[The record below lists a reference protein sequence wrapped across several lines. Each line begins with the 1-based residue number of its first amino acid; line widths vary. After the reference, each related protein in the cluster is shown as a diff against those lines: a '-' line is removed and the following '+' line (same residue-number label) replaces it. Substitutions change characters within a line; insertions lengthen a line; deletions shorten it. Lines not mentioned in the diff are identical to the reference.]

1 MSERKRE
8 RIISEVLNE
17 SECESNNDCSGASCS
32 PNSSFASFMSSPSHH
47 SFSDSYDMLKSELH
61 SPKQLQ
67 TSESMHIVNQSTQK
81 PHIDRELFTKMY
93 CSFRQYP
100 ETQLVPLFQQN
111 QVFSL
116 LYPMF
121 KSMLEQQAF
130 KQF

>member
-8 RIISEVLNE
+8 KIISAVLNE

-32 PNSSFASFMSSPSHH
+32 PNSSFALSTSSPSHH
-47 SFSDSYDMLKSELH
+47 SFCDSYDMLKSEPH

-67 TSESMHIVNQSTQK
+67 ATESIHMGDQSTQK

-100 ETQLVPLFQQN
+100 ETQLVPLFQKN

-121 KSMLEQQAF
+121 KSMLERQAL
-130 KQF
+130 KQL